1 MSISV
6 KTSSLCFFI
15 FVSLSSVLT
24 GCMNSTTTSE
34 PEIKPIVQDGKL
46 RFPEGHVQLQLI
58 KTKAGE
64 EAKTFAMDL
73 PARLVW
79 DEERTQ
85 RVYAPFAGRVL
96 QIKADLGSLVSKGSP
111 LLLLSS
117 PEFGAAQSD
126 LAKSLADVSVAEK
139 AFSRQRELFEAG
151 VTPKKDLEQAQA
163 DYERANAENERA
175 LSKIRLYGGGQL
187 VNQQLVLSSDL
198 NGVVVQRNVNP
209 GQEVRPE
216 QFGPGSPALF
226 VVTDPS
232 RLWVQIDAKETDL
245 GTLKPGAIFEL
256 SISVLAGQ
264 KFKGTVIASS
274 DFIDSNTRT
283 IKIRGS
289 INNASRVLKAEMLG
303 TMRMERN
310 LGSGVVVPTTAVYL
324 KGSKHIIFVQI
335 APGTF
340 EFRDVDIGFESPYE
354 VVISSGLK
362 KGELVVYENGLL
374 LAREFSLAMDTVSH
388 DGLKNIQALRSV
400 VNK

>member
-1 MSISV
+1 
-6 KTSSLCFFI
+6 
-15 FVSLSSVLT
+15 
-24 GCMNSTTTSE
+24 MNSTTTSE

-58 KTKAGE
+58 KTKAAE

-151 VTPKKDLEQAQA
+151 VTPKKDLEQAKA

-198 NGVVVQRNVNP
+198 NGVVVERNVNP
-209 GQEVRPE
+209 GQEIRPE

-256 SISVLAGQ
+256 SI
-264 KFKGTVIASS
+264 
-274 DFIDSNTRT
+274 
-283 IKIRGS
+283 
-289 INNASRVLKAEMLG
+289 
-303 TMRMERN
+303 
-310 LGSGVVVPTTAVYL
+310 
-324 KGSKHIIFVQI
+324 
-335 APGTF
+335 
-340 EFRDVDIGFESPYE
+340 
-354 VVISSGLK
+354 
-362 KGELVVYENGLL
+362 
-374 LAREFSLAMDTVSH
+374 
-388 DGLKNIQALRSV
+388 
-400 VNK
+400 